1 MLECLR
7 DLTVDNCRSLVG
19 WFEAGDSVIAAL
31 VSKRATAA
39 AAATAAVKAQA
50 QEAQLKAQG
59 EELGTRDSTRTRDL
73 YASLSRLAIIHV
85 YFQVHLK

>member
-1 MLECLR
+1 MTPDPTPPTPAAAVLECLR

-50 QEAQLKAQG
+50 HEAQLKAQG
-59 EELGTRDSTRTRDL
+59 N
-73 YASLSRLAIIHV
+73 
-85 YFQVHLK
+85 LKK